1 MSPFEK
7 SHSNTNLEPKKRCTC
22 NLPSSAI
29 RTSTSPACTTPRSG
43 WITAVL
49 LGVLTLIEYAVAVTV
64 ENPLLLLLPFV
75 LAKGALIM
83 DFFMHVRKLRHGGDH

>member
-1 MSPFEK
+1 M
-7 SHSNTNLEPKKRCTC
+7 T
-22 NLPSSAI
+22 AG
-29 RTSTSPACTTPRSG
+29 TSTYGPGSYRDKARLG

-49 LGVLTLIEYAVAVTV
+49 LAVLTLIEYAIAVTV

-83 DFFMHVRKLRHGGDH
+83 DFFMHVRKLRTGGDH